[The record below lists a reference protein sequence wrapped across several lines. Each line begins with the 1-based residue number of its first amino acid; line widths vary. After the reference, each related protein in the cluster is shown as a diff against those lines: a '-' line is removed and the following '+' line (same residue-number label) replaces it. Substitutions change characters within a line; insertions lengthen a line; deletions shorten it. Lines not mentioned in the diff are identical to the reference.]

1 MNTLDNLYEQCFI
14 VNDDAIIDEH
24 DDGLIIVKNIF
35 KNPNLIINFQNLL
48 SKWESCNSA
57 KPGMMSLNLPYW
69 TANYVLR
76 QLFDFEC
83 EWRDSQ
89 TEFIY
94 FYWNNSARD
103 SPSDD
108 LRSNNC
114 LLPHTDADGSMRSLI
129 FLVNLNH
136 RPIRTGFWKFD
147 GSKYETLSPDKSIYY
162 KYSEGINES
171 NIDMM
176 TNNGKLDKEF
186 DIEYHFNEAI
196 MYPANRFH
204 QPIIDTFYT
213 RETPRI
219 LLRYCYNL
227 ADEFDD

>member
-1 MNTLDNLYEQCFI
+1 MNTLDDLYKKCF
-14 VNDDAIIDEH
+14 VVSDDVSVDEH
-24 DDGLIIVKNIF
+24 DDGLLVIKNLF

-57 KPGMMSLNLPYW
+57 KPGIMSLQLPYW

-83 EWRDSQ
+83 KWRSSQ

-103 SPSDD
+103 SSPDD

-114 LLPHTDADGSMRSLI
+114 LLPHTDDNRSMESLI

-136 RPIRTGFWKFD
+136 RPIKTGFWKFN
-147 GSKYETLSPDKSIYY
+147 GTRYETLSPKESMYY
-162 KYSEGINES
+162 KYSEGINED
-171 NIDMM
+171 NIDIM

-196 MYPANRFH
+196 MYPASRFH

-227 ADEFDD
+227 ANECDD